1 MLSHSEVNSFLEE
14 KYRLYAS
21 PSFIEHDPI
30 QIPHRYSAKEDI
42 EIAGF
47 LTASLA
53 WGQRTMII
61 RSAGRLLDRMGES
74 PYEFIL
80 NATNNEIEALSD
92 FYYRTFK
99 GTDCVVFLRSLQ
111 RIYLQ
116 HDGLERVFTE
126 GFQEAETVASAISY
140 FRNVF
145 TGDSFPK
152 RSEKHISNPQ
162 SGSAAKRLN
171 MYLRWM
177 VRPKTEGVDFGI
189 WREIPPSALMLPL
202 DVHTSRVARA
212 LGLLSRKQNDW
223 KAVEEVTQNLRTFDP
238 TDPVKYD
245 FALFGLGAFEKFN

>member
-1 MLSHSEVNSFLEE
+1 MLPHSEIKSFLDE

-30 QIPHRYSAKEDI
+30 QIPHRYSTKEDI

-53 WGQRTMII
+53 WGQRPMII
-61 RSAGRLLDRMGES
+61 RFVGKLLNRMGES

-80 NATNNEIEALSD
+80 NATSNEFEALSD
-92 FYYRTFK
+92 FYYRTFN
-99 GTDCVVFLRSLQ
+99 GTDCIAFLHSLQ

-116 HDGLERVFTE
+116 HGGLERVFFDGYNNTDS
-126 GFQEAETVASAISY
+126 VAGGISH
-140 FRNVF
+140 FREVF
-145 TGDSFPK
+145 IGANFPK
-152 RSEKHISNPQ
+152 RTEKHISNPL

-177 VRPKTEGVDFGI
+177 VRPNTEGVDFGI
-189 WREIPPSALMLPL
+189 WSEIPPSALMLPL

-245 FALFGLGAFEKFN
+245 FALFGLGAFEKFS